1 MKKPFFKIL
10 FISGVMISA
19 VSLIAQTSEHSRTTT
34 PARSGLHKD
43 TVGTKSKNSSGT
55 NKANN
60 KTREDKKPTPTKSA
74 SPGTNGP
81 NSGTDPLGTGK

>member
-1 MKKPFFKIL
+1 MKNIFIKLL

-19 VSLIAQTSEHSRTTT
+19 ASLIAQTSEHKTT
-34 PARSGLHKD
+34 SGSGMHKD
-43 TVGTKSKNSSGT
+43 TVGAKSKNTNGT

-81 NSGTDPLGTGK
+81 NSGTDPLGSGK